1 MNATH
6 SSSSSGGS
14 GIGSGA
20 PGYGNNTPTCYFVM
34 IGTKDNPIYEAEF
47 VSVNTA
53 RSSSGGAAVS
63 EAKKEEFRHL
73 NQFIAH
79 SALDMIEDIQWSTNQ
94 MYLKTIDKF
103 NERFISAYLTAGNI
117 KLLLLHDAK
126 SEDAIKNFF
135 NDCYELYIKTLLSPF
150 YEPNSIISSASF
162 DNKVR
167 ISAKRYL

>member
-1 MNATH
+1 MNTTH
-6 SSSSSGGS
+6 SSTSSGGS
-14 GIGSGA
+14 GIGT
-20 PGYGNNTPTCYFVM
+20 PLGYGGMPTCYFVM

-53 RSSSGGAAVS
+53 RSTSGGATIP

-79 SALDMIEDIQWSTNQ
+79 SALDMVEDIQWSTNQ
-94 MYLKTIDKF
+94 MYLKSVDKF

-126 SEDAIKNFF
+126 SEDAIRNFF
-135 NDCYELYIKTLLSPF
+135 NECYELYIKTLLNPF
-150 YEPNSIISSASF
+150 YKPNSIIGSTTF

-167 ISAKRYL
+167 ASAKRYL

>member
-6 SSSSSGGS
+6 SSSSSGGGS
-14 GIGSGA
+14 GIGSS
-20 PGYGNNTPTCYFVM
+20 YGNNLPTCYFVM

-53 RSSSGGAAVS
+53 RSSSGGSAVS

-94 MYLKTIDKF
+94 MYLKSIDKF

-126 SEDAIKNFF
+126 SDDAIKNFF
-135 NDCYELYIKTLLSPF
+135 NDCYELYIKTLLNPF
-150 YEPNSIISSASF
+150 YEPDSIIRSSTF
-162 DNKVR
+162 DSKVR
-167 ISAKRYL
+167 LSAKRYL

>member
-14 GIGSGA
+14 GIGNPA
-20 PGYGNNTPTCYFVM
+20 LGYGNTPTCYFVM

-47 VSVNTA
+47 VSVTTA
-53 RSSSGGAAVS
+53 RSSSGTSGIP

-94 MYLKTIDKF
+94 MYLKSIDKF

-126 SEDAIKNFF
+126 SEESIRNFF
-135 NDCYELYIKTLLSPF
+135 NDCYELYIKTLLNPF
-150 YEPNSIISSASF
+150 YEPNSIISSPAF
-162 DNKVR
+162 DAKVR
-167 ISAKRYL
+167 LSAKRCL

>member
-14 GIGSGA
+14 GIGSG
-20 PGYGNNTPTCYFVM
+20 PLGYGNTPTCYFVM

-53 RSSSGGAAVS
+53 RSSSGGATIP

-79 SALDMIEDIQWSTNQ
+79 SALDMVEDIQWSTNQ
-94 MYLKTIDKF
+94 MYLKSIDKF

-126 SEDAIKNFF
+126 SEDAIRNFF
-135 NDCYELYIKTLLSPF
+135 NDCYEFYIKTLLNPF
-150 YEPNSIISSASF
+150 YEPNSIISSAAF
-162 DNKVR
+162 DTKVR
-167 ISAKRYL
+167 LSAKRYL

>member
-14 GIGSGA
+14 GIGSGSL
-20 PGYGNNTPTCYFVM
+20 GHGNTPTCYFVM

-53 RSSSGGAAVS
+53 RSSAGVGIS

-94 MYLKTIDKF
+94 MYLKSIDKF

-135 NDCYELYIKTLLSPF
+135 NECYELYIKTLLSPF
-150 YEPNSIISSASF
+150 YEPNSIISSAAF
-162 DNKVR
+162 DSKVR
-167 ISAKRYL
+167 LSAKRYL